1 LKKLFAPLCL
11 SALALALSAC
21 DKSPAAE
28 TKAPLAKVR
37 TEVIATVPLSINN
50 ELSGRVV
57 APRVAQVSARVA
69 GVVLKRMYTE
79 GREV

>member
-1 LKKLFAPLCL
+1 MKKLFAPLCL

-28 TKAPLAKVR
+28 TKAPWPRVR

-57 APRVAQVSARVA
+57 ARAWRKSVPRCGCGVQARV
-69 GVVLKRMYTE
+69 Y
-79 GREV
+79 